1 MSTYTQQNKIPL
13 VIIHTGYR
21 DYLRVNL
28 EISGKKNKI
37 YLIGDESNKHLE
49 KIHNVT
55 FVDISQYRN
64 LKLIQILKK
73 FFTNFSSNNSLF
85 EWVCFE
91 RVFILKFFMEQ
102 HSLEKVFHMDSDNI
116 LLTDINTYKFK
127 KKIAYCLCKNYHDL
141 RMSHSIHV
149 GLLTI
154 DFCDAFIQLYKDLY
168 VNKSKFH
175 LIEDKI
181 KYHTGP
187 SGTGFIKGGICDMTL
202 YYLLVRE
209 NILEVQNLLEPN
221 NDREIFI
228 NQFQSAEGSLDKNQ
242 YELIDNFVKI
252 NFLPDKLT
260 VNDTI
265 LKQKFEILNIH
276 FQGNS
281 KRFLNDSFKNK
292 LI

>member
-116 LLTDINTYKFK
+116 LLTDINTYKFSTF
-127 KKIAYCLCKNYHDL
+127 ADL
-141 RMSHSIHV
+141 SIV
-149 GLLTI
+149 
-154 DFCDAFIQLYKDLY
+154 
-168 VNKSKFH
+168 KS
-175 LIEDKI
+175 
-181 KYHTGP
+181 
-187 SGTGFIKGGICDMTL
+187 S
-202 YYLLVRE
+202 
-209 NILEVQNLLEPN
+209 
-221 NDREIFI
+221 
-228 NQFQSAEGSLDKNQ
+228 
-242 YELIDNFVKI
+242 
-252 NFLPDKLT
+252 
-260 VNDTI
+260 
-265 LKQKFEILNIH
+265 
-276 FQGNS
+276 
-281 KRFLNDSFKNK
+281 
-292 LI
+292 